1 MSKHTT
7 MPARGK
13 RAGAAAI
20 ACVAAVAVTAAERT
34 PAAESALRLS
44 GIDYERLC
52 RETQDV
58 PLVYAAIDPT
68 RINVWSAQESR
79 RAGRYEQYSFATGRI
94 DVREGHEMSLYHG
107 LIHRTLDLIGE
118 SGWKYRDLRPREDH
132 EHWLIY
138 YTLETHWPGEQ
149 WRQGGEPNP
158 QTLSFAME
166 YWTLHA
172 STYRRIN
179 AKAAALAAESWCAI
193 NVGPPVPDYVVS
205 LPYHRG

>member
-1 MSKHTT
+1 MSTNAST
-7 MPARGK
+7 PARSL
-13 RAGAAAI
+13 RAGATAI
-20 ACVAAVAVTAAERT
+20 ACVAAMALTATDEVRG
-34 PAAESALRLS
+34 AESALRLS

-58 PLVYAAIDPT
+58 PLVYAAIDPA
-68 RINVWSAQESR
+68 RINVWSTQESR
-79 RAGRYEQYSFATGRI
+79 RAGRYEQYSFASGRI

-118 SGWKYRDLRPREDH
+118 SSWKYRDLRPHEDH

-138 YTLETHWPGEQ
+138 FTLETHWPGEQ
-149 WRQGGEPNP
+149 WRQGAEPNP
-158 QTLSFAME
+158 STLSFAME
-166 YWTLHA
+166 YWSLRA

-179 AKAAALAAESWCAI
+179 AKAAVLAAESWCAI

-205 LPYHRG
+205 LPHRRG